1 MQFQTWMVAAEDDEY
16 EAIAESPQPLND
28 WSGIEL
34 PGFDTVRVAVL
45 HALLTGDSLQMA
57 LDRYE
62 PVYVSGDET
71 VVLHLADELFEAL
84 VGLDEDAMASVASE
98 LVATEEFESAA
109 WHEEDVVDL
118 LGAVSE
124 LAQLAESQGQA
135 LFLAIRSADVP
146 EE

>member
-1 MQFQTWMVAAEDDEY
+1 MQFQTWLVAAEDDEY
-16 EAIAESPQPLND
+16 EAVGDSPQPLND

-34 PGFDTVRVAVL
+34 PGFDTVRMAVL

-62 PVYVSGDET
+62 PVYVSADET
-71 VVLHLADELFEAL
+71 IVLHLADELFEAL
-84 VGLDEDAMASVASE
+84 AGLDEDSMDSVASE
-98 LVATEEFESAA
+98 LVATEEFETAA

-118 LGAVSE
+118 LGAISA
-124 LAQLAESQGQA
+124 LAQLAESQGQV
-135 LFLAIRSADVP
+135 LFLAIRPADVP

>member
-1 MQFQTWMVAAEDDEY
+1 MQFQTWLVAAEDDEY
-16 EAIAESPQPLND
+16 EAVGESPQPLND

-34 PGFDTVRVAVL
+34 PGFDTVRMAVL

-62 PVYVSGDET
+62 PVYVSADET
-71 VVLHLADELFEAL
+71 IVLHLADELFEAL
-84 VGLDEDAMASVASE
+84 AGLDEDSMDSVASE
-98 LVATEEFESAA
+98 LVATEEFETAA

-118 LGAVSE
+118 LGAISA
-124 LAQLAESQGQA
+124 LAQLAESQGQV
-135 LFLAIRSADVP
+135 LFLVIRPADVP

>member
-1 MQFQTWMVAAEDDEY
+1 MQFQTWLVAAEDDEY
-16 EAIAESPQPLND
+16 EAVAESPQPLND

-34 PGFDTVRVAVL
+34 PGFDTVRMAVL

-62 PVYVSGDET
+62 PVYVSADET
-71 VVLHLADELFEAL
+71 IVLHLADELFEAL
-84 VGLDEDAMASVASE
+84 AGLDEDSMASVASE
-98 LVATEEFESAA
+98 LVATEEFETAA

-118 LGAVSE
+118 LGAISA
-124 LAQLAESQGQA
+124 LAQLAESQGQV
-135 LFLAIRSADVP
+135 LFLVIRPADVP

>member
-1 MQFQTWMVAAEDDEY
+1 MQFQTWLVAAEDDEY
-16 EAIAESPQPLND
+16 EAVAKSTQPLND

-34 PGFDTVRVAVL
+34 PGFDTVRMAVL

-62 PVYVSGDET
+62 PVYVSADET
-71 VVLHLADELFEAL
+71 IVLHLADELFEAL
-84 VGLDEDAMASVASE
+84 AGLDEDSMDSVASE
-98 LVATEEFESAA
+98 LVATEEFETAA

-118 LGAVSE
+118 LGAISA
-124 LAQLAESQGQA
+124 LAQLAESQGQV
-135 LFLAIRSADVP
+135 LFLVIRPADVP